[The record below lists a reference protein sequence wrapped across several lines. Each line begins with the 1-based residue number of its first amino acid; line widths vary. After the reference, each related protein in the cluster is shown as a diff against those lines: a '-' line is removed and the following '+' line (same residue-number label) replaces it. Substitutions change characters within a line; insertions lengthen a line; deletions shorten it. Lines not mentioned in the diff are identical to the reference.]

1 MPPQIAGEAAEI
13 GTALHD
19 AMEWIFGDE
28 SRHPDDCMG
37 KVFSGVKIEYEH
49 LNDKLLPAYE
59 SIIDLIGE
67 YSIKEWALEPFVEL
81 IPDTAGGSI
90 DFLGVSDHGK
100 TAVIADYKFGYHLV
114 SPEDNAQLLFYA
126 LCADADPATN
136 AMFKHVEKLV
146 LAIIQPNAAGE
157 DDMRVFETPI
167 YTLDVFEDNTAKAI
181 ETAESGCTTPVTG
194 PHCKFC
200 PAEAIC
206 PAKTGLAVKA
216 KRLPE
221 IHVDTLAAYLPM
233 AEELEEWVK
242 AVKKLAHEQM
252 ELGVKVE
259 GYKLVNKRAMR
270 TWSNP
275 EDALTKVKRMRGI
288 SFEDACDFKLKS
300 PAQLEKVFKAKG
312 VDFDKVADYI
322 VSVSSGTTLAKASDK
337 RPEAPSVEAFK
348 EALKRLPE

>member
-19 AMEWIFGDE
+19 AMEWTAE
-28 SRHPDDCMG
+28 APDRSPKMAVG
-37 KVFSGVKIEYEH
+37 KTFNGIEITEEH
-49 LNDKLLPAYE
+49 RTDSLIPAWNALTEVTARYD
-59 SIIDLIGE
+59 IHH
-67 YSIKEWALEPFVEL
+67 KALEPFVEA
-81 IPDTAGGSI
+81 IPDVAGGSI
-90 DFLGVSDHGK
+90 DFLGVSKDRK
-100 TAVIADYKFGYHLV
+100 TAIIVDYKFGYHPV
-114 SPEDNAQLLFYA
+114 SPEANAQMLFYA

-270 TWSNP
+270 TWSSP